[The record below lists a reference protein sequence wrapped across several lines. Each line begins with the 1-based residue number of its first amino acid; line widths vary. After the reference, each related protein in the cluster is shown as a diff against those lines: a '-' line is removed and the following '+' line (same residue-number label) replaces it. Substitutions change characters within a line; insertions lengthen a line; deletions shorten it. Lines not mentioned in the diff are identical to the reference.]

1 MLTKLIKQE
10 FRATAR
16 VMIPMYLVMLAL
28 AVGARFFTDDLGD
41 LGDLLKALCALAVLA
56 CILVNVA
63 AMILRFKQNLLGDE
77 GYLMFTLPVTV
88 HQHLWAKLVA
98 AVAWFAATLAISLG
112 SLCILA
118 DSTAFTIGAGGIQ
131 VGIPLVSV
139 HGVAVAFPDNGLFLL
154 ELAVLGFVAGCTLCL
169 QFYAAL
175 AAGYSFSSHKMAL
188 SVVWFVLL
196 SLAHHGFDR
205 GHACSRG
212 GVPQQLGGH
221 PSSGPLGDFGLH
233 RRGGGHLLWHHRLF
247 PQTPPQSQLMKR
259 RENR

>member
-118 DSTAFTIGAGGIQ
+118 DSTAFTIGAGEG
-131 VGIPLVSV
+131 
-139 HGVAVAFPDNGLFLL
+139 
-154 ELAVLGFVAGCTLCL
+154 
-169 QFYAAL
+169 
-175 AAGYSFSSHKMAL
+175 
-188 SVVWFVLL
+188 
-196 SLAHHGFDR
+196 
-205 GHACSRG
+205 
-212 GVPQQLGGH
+212 
-221 PSSGPLGDFGLH
+221 
-233 RRGGGHLLWHHRLF
+233 
-247 PQTPPQSQLMKR
+247 
-259 RENR
+259 

>member
-28 AVGARFFTDDLGD
+28 AVGARFFTDDLGE

-139 HGVAVAFPDNGLFLL
+139 HGVAVAFPDNRLFLL

-196 SLAHHGFDR
+196 SLATTVLTEVMP
-205 GHACSRG
+205 
-212 GVPQQLGGH
+212 VPEVEFHNNWVATLH
-221 PSSGPLGDFGLH
+221 LALWVISGCTAVVGAIYYGITVYFLK
-233 RRGGGHLLWHHRLF
+233 HRLNL
-247 PQTPPQSQLMKR
+247 S
-259 RENR
+259 